1 MNDASAL
8 RVASRFL
15 ALLLVSCL
23 AACKPE
29 PPPLEQ
35 PPEPKATAASA
46 TELRD
51 AIKRPIDKAKAV
63 EAATQE
69 AADKQRAEIDAAT
82 N

>member
-1 MNDASAL
+1 MNASMS
-8 RVASRFL
+8 RIASL
-15 ALLLVSCL
+15 ILLMSGL

-35 PPEPKATAASA
+35 PPEPKATA

-51 AIKRPIDKAKAV
+51 AIKRPIDQAKSV

-69 AADKQRAEIDAAT
+69 AAEKQRAEIDAAT

>member
-1 MNDASAL
+1 MNASML
-8 RVASRFL
+8 RVAGL
-15 ALLLVSCL
+15 ALLVAGL

-29 PPPLEQ
+29 SPPTDE
-35 PPEPKATAASA
+35 PPEPTAATADA

-51 AIKRPIDKAKAV
+51 AIKQPIDRAKAV

-69 AADKQRAEIDAAT
+69 AADKQQAEIDAAT

>member
-1 MNDASAL
+1 MNPSIL
-8 RVASRFL
+8 RVAGL
-15 ALLLVSCL
+15 VLLITGLG
-23 AACKPE
+23 ACKPE

-51 AIKRPIDKAKAV
+51 AIQQPIDKAKAV

-69 AADKQRAEIDAAT
+69 AAEKQRATIDAAT

>member
-1 MNDASAL
+1 MNPSML
-8 RVASRFL
+8 RVAGL
-15 ALLLVSCL
+15 VLLITGLG
-23 AACKPE
+23 ACKPE

-35 PPEPKATAASA
+35 PPEPKAAA

-51 AIKRPIDKAKAV
+51 AIQQPIDKAKAI

-69 AADKQRAEIDAAT
+69 AADKQRAAIDAAT

>member
-1 MNDASAL
+1 MNPSML
-8 RVASRFL
+8 HVAGL
-15 ALLLVSCL
+15 TLLMSGL

-35 PPEPKATAASA
+35 PPEPKAT
-46 TELRD
+46 ELRD
-51 AIKRPIDKAKAV
+51 AIKRPIDKAKAI

>member
-1 MNDASAL
+1 MNASVS
-8 RVASRFL
+8 RVAGL
-15 ALLLVSCL
+15 VLLMSAV

-35 PPEPKATAASA
+35 PPEPKAATA

-51 AIKRPIDKAKAV
+51 AIKRPIDQAKAV

-69 AADKQRAEIDAAT
+69 AAEKQRAAIDAAT
-82 N
+82 H

>member
-1 MNDASAL
+1 MNASML
-8 RVASRFL
+8 RVAGPFL
-15 ALLLVSCL
+15 VLLLVSCL

-35 PPEPKATAASA
+35 PPEPKATA
-46 TELRD
+46 TQLRA
-51 AIKRPIDKAKAV
+51 AIQRPIDQAKAV

-69 AADKQRAEIDAAT
+69 AAEKQRAAIDAAT

>member
-1 MNDASAL
+1 MNVPML
-8 RVASRFL
+8 RVAS
-15 ALLLVSCL
+15 LVLVAIAGLS
-23 AACKPE
+23 ACKPE
-29 PPPLEQ
+29 TPPTDQ

-51 AIKRPIDKAKAV
+51 AIKRPIDQAKAV

-69 AADKQRAEIDAAT
+69 AAEKQRADIDAAT